1 MSGFSNSPKL
11 FKGAIMYLDPLDP
24 IPKIIRFQYN
34 PDTMTRSVQGQSGGG
49 GEGSAKETFRIDAA
63 PIETINL
70 DIEFDATDYLE
81 HPNENIDT
89 VTMGIQPK
97 LSALEML
104 LYPKSS
110 EVIKNETLK
119 SQGFM
124 EIIPPQSPLTIFVW
138 GLRMLPVK
146 ITKCDITEEA
156 FDVLLNPL
164 RAKVS
169 LGLQVLSYSNFS
181 PQDSGYQL
189 FLAHHRMKES
199 MAIIGQARSL

>member
-11 FKGAIMYLDPLDP
+11 IKGAIMYLDSLDP

-34 PDTMTRSVQGQSGGG
+34 PDTLTRSLQVQSGGG
-49 GEGSAKETFRIDAA
+49 GEGNAKESFRINEA

-70 DIEFDATDYLE
+70 DIELDATDYLE
-81 HPNENIDT
+81 HPAENMDT
-89 VTMGIQPK
+89 VTTGINPK

-110 EVIKNETLK
+110 EVIKSEALK
-119 SQGFM
+119 SQGFL
-124 EIIPPQSPLTIFVW
+124 EIIPPPSPMTLFVW
-138 GLRMLPVK
+138 GLRILPVK
-146 ITKCDITEEA
+146 IVKCDITEDA

-169 LGLQVLSYSNFS
+169 LGLQVLSYNNFS

-189 FLAHHRMKES
+189 FLAHHKIKEGLA
-199 MAIIGQARSL
+199 MIGQVRSL